1 MGMQTIEH
9 LMDITEDGKFLK
21 QLSTQFKEYTD
32 INTAAKEM
40 LNQNHFSAKD
50 ISSFEKMS
58 TYLMIN
64 LKTLTDKSTSHIAE
78 MMIDGSNMGI
88 LDATKIIKEYSDA
101 EPDILNLMKKLLKIE
116 ENNVKA
122 LKEFL

>member
-1 MGMQTIEH
+1 MGMQTIEQ
-9 LMDITEDGKFLK
+9 LMEITEDGKFLK

-32 INTAAKEM
+32 INTTAKEM
-40 LNQNHFSAKD
+40 LNQNHFIGKD
-50 ISSFEKMS
+50 SSSFEKLS

-64 LKTLTDKSTSHIAE
+64 LKTLTDKSSSHIAE
-78 MMIDGSNMGI
+78 MMIDGSNAGI

-101 EPDILNLMKKLLKIE
+101 EPDILNLMKKLLKTE